1 MPKFSSCRAAFVAM
15 LTAMMA
21 PGVFA
26 SVVLNGTRVVYPE
39 PEREVTLRLSNEGTA
54 PALVQAWIDNGDPTA
69 TPDQSKTPFMLAPP
83 LFRLEP
89 RKGQTLRIIYLRE
102 PLPDDRESLF
112 WLNVLEIPP
121 MSAAGASAPANSLQ
135 LAIRTR
141 IKLMFRPA
149 GLAGNAGS
157 APNAVTWRFVRKD
170 DGIRVLTAAN
180 PTPYH
185 VTFTKVA
192 AAVNGERYRN
202 DAGGMAAPG
211 ETIEFAVG
219 NLPHSADEPDQVE
232 FTTLDDFGAAVA
244 GTYKPKRAPATAR
257 P

>member
-1 MPKFSSCRAAFVAM
+1 M
-15 LTAMMA
+15 LTAMIA
-21 PGVFA
+21 PGVLA

-39 PEREVTLRLSNEGTA
+39 PEREVTLRLSNEGAA
-54 PALVQAWIDNGDPTA
+54 PALVQAWIDDGDPTA

-89 RKGQTLRIIYLRE
+89 RKGQTMRIIYLRE
-102 PLPDDRESLF
+102 PLPRDRESLF

-121 MSAAGASAPANSLQ
+121 ISPAGADAPANSLQ

-141 IKLMFRPA
+141 IKLMFRPT
-149 GLAGNAGS
+149 GLTGS
-157 APNAVTWRFVRKD
+157 ASGAPHAVAWRFARKD
-170 DGIRVLTAAN
+170 DGSRVLTATN

-192 AAVNGERYRN
+192 AETGGAMYRN

-219 NLPHSADEPDQVE
+219 QLPNGPDEPDRVE

-244 GTYKPKRAPATAR
+244 GIHKRKREAAAER